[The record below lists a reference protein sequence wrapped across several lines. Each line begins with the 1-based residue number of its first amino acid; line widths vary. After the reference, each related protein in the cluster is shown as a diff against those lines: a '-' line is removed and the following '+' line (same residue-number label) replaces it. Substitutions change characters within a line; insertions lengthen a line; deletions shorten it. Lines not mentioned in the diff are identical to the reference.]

1 MAKKL
6 NQNFPKKNTLILI
19 FNRINAN
26 IKLKFAANGNEKLRC
41 RFFSFDFPEK
51 LISYRKRL
59 IYA

>member
-26 IKLKFAANGNEKLRC
+26 INLKFAANGNEKLRY
-41 RFFSFDFPEK
+41 RFFR
-51 LISYRKRL
+51 LISREN
-59 IYA
+59 